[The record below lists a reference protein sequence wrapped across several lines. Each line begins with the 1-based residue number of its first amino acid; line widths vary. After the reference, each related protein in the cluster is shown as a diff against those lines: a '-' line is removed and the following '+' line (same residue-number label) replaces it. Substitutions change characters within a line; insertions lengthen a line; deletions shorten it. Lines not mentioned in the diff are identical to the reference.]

1 MSSRRFLIVFASILA
16 AATAFTAVAQAKK
29 IWNDGTYN
37 GTAKGFKTP
46 ITVSVKVEKNAIS
59 EVKIVEQT
67 EKYKGK
73 EHLLEKAFK
82 DIPAQIVKK
91 QSTDGIDAVTGATF
105 TSKGIVNAAK
115 DALAKAEKK

>member
-1 MSSRRFLIVFASILA
+1 MLSRKIMIASFAVLA
-16 AATAFTAVAQAKK
+16 AAAGITAVAQVKK
-29 IWNDGTYN
+29 TWNDSTYT
-37 GTAKGFKTP
+37 GKAKGFKTP
-46 ITVSVKVEKNAIS
+46 ITVSVKVEKNAIA

-82 DIPAQIVKK
+82 EIPAQIVKK

-115 DALAKAEKK
+115 DALSKAEKK